1 MNQHTTLFDFNSQIG
16 YNTLKEIDMRGSI
29 RMFVGL
35 VVTMGAAGGLD
46 TATNAQLIPCVAM
59 ALVGLAVMASGVSA
73 SKSVM

>member
-1 MNQHTTLFDFNSQIG
+1 
-16 YNTLKEIDMRGSI
+16 MRGSI

-46 TATNAQLIPCVAM
+46 NATNAQLLPCI
-59 ALVGLAVMASGVSA
+59 ALACVGLAVMASGVSA